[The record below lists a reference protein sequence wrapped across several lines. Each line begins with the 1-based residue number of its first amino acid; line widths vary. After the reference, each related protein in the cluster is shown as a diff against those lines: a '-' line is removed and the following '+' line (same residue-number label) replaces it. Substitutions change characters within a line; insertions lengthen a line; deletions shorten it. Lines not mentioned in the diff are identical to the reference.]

1 LIGDTVYFSLHPLP
15 GSANV
20 SGSQDY
26 SWFTR
31 QCQTS
36 DAGSFSALSFTCPV
50 LQAQATFFSGWFDR
64 SDQAKADQ
72 LHRMTPLLT
81 VTPRLEQEFRT
92 DLLIEQVAT
101 GHDLAN
107 YDGGKG
113 PERIPNERVELPCNL
128 PPYLEHNNPKFPDGS
143 GEVSFVGK
151 YRHLSR

>member
-1 LIGDTVYFSLHPLP
+1 MPANPTPAPSRPLVHLP
-15 GSANV
+15 RAASAGHLLQRLV
-20 SGSQDY
+20 RPLRPSQ
-26 SWFTR
+26 S
-31 QCQTS
+31 
-36 DAGSFSALSFTCPV
+36 
-50 LQAQATFFSGWFDR
+50 R
-64 SDQAKADQ
+64 STAPDE
-72 LHRMTPLLT
+72 PLLT

-113 PERIPNERVELPCNL
+113 PEPILNERVELLCNL